1 MRFIILILVFLI
13 ISVLNVHS
21 QINKS
26 SLDLNEIMKGD
37 EFIGHQPE
45 NIRWSDDSQFLFF
58 DWNRHNNA
66 GSSTYAYN
74 LQTKQIDSVTF
85 DFQINNITNNASI
98 INQECFILNG
108 QLYKRNLKTRK
119 NELVFSQENSI
130 YGLSYATLEKSYYFQ
145 SNQGVYSY
153 NPITGSILQIV
164 QFTNG
169 TAPVADTK
177 NSNNHLHNQELDHF
191 QYLQDQKRKDEW
203 KKEAKQ
209 APDRLKTI
217 YTGKMNVSNIQISM
231 DGNFLTYRLNDY
243 GKDELTEVMHY
254 ISESGHAST
263 KKARSKVSN
272 NDPDHELMV
281 YNLKTDSSYKVDF
294 SVLSEIRKK
303 PTYYSEFGDKS
314 KEFDADR
321 KIIMHELVYPLSN
334 GNPVLDIR
342 SYDNKDRWI
351 VQLNLIDGTLIEIE
365 RQHDEAWIGGPGISG
380 WNMVSGTLDYLN
392 DGTTIYFQS
401 EKTGYSHLYTYNT
414 KTKQKTQIT
423 EGSWEVYNVQ
433 KSNKSNILYVTANKT
448 HPGDRG
454 LYKLNLLNNE
464 LTEILVKEGAYD
476 AIVSP
481 NEKKIGYLFSTKTS
495 PWELFI
501 TDNVKNATPTKIT
514 NSSSEKFKSYN
525 WHSPEVISFKANDGK
540 DVYARVYEPTSESK
554 NGAAVIFVHGAGYLQ
569 NAHNYWST
577 YHREYMFHN
586 LLRDNGFT
594 VIDVDYRASEGYGR
608 DHRTGI
614 YRHMGGKDLSDQ
626 IDAKNLLVN
635 KYGIDPNRVGIYG
648 GSYGGF
654 ITLMALFTQ
663 PEEFKCGA
671 ALRSVTDWNHYN
683 HEYTSNI
690 LNYPGTD
697 SLAYFKSSP
706 INFAQN
712 LSKRLLILHGMIDDN
727 VQFQDVVRLSQKLI
741 ELKKKNWELA
751 VFPIESHGFKTTTS
765 WIDEYSRIYK
775 LFCEELIDQ

>member
-1 MRFIILILVFLI
+1 M
-13 ISVLNVHS
+13 
-21 QINKS
+21 
-26 SLDLNEIMKGD
+26 
-37 EFIGHQPE
+37 
-45 NIRWSDDSQFLFF
+45 
-58 DWNRHNNA
+58 
-66 GSSTYAYN
+66 
-74 LQTKQIDSVTF
+74 
-85 DFQINNITNNASI
+85 
-98 INQECFILNG
+98 
-108 QLYKRNLKTRK
+108 
-119 NELVFSQENSI
+119 
-130 YGLSYATLEKSYYFQ
+130 
-145 SNQGVYSY
+145 
-153 NPITGSILQIV
+153 
-164 QFTNG
+164 
-169 TAPVADTK
+169 
-177 NSNNHLHNQELDHF
+177 
-191 QYLQDQKRKDEW
+191 QDQKRKDEW

-303 PTYYSEFGDKS
+303 PTYYSEYGDNS

-464 LTEILVKEGAYD
+464 LTENLKFPIHTYIQNSEEKMTNKINSIIDLSKENTFVQNRLYD
-476 AIVSP
+476 EMMDFL
-481 NEKKIGYLFSTKTS
+481 NKYKIYY
-495 PWELFI
+495 I
-501 TDNVKNATPTKIT
+501 
-514 NSSSEKFKSYN
+514 
-525 WHSPEVISFKANDGK
+525 
-540 DVYARVYEPTSESK
+540 
-554 NGAAVIFVHGAGYLQ
+554 
-569 NAHNYWST
+569 
-577 YHREYMFHN
+577 
-586 LLRDNGFT
+586 
-594 VIDVDYRASEGYGR
+594 VIDYR
-608 DHRTGI
+608 
-614 YRHMGGKDLSDQ
+614 
-626 IDAKNLLVN
+626 
-635 KYGIDPNRVGIYG
+635 
-648 GSYGGF
+648 
-654 ITLMALFTQ
+654 
-663 PEEFKCGA
+663 
-671 ALRSVTDWNHYN
+671 
-683 HEYTSNI
+683 
-690 LNYPGTD
+690 
-697 SLAYFKSSP
+697 
-706 INFAQN
+706 
-712 LSKRLLILHGMIDDN
+712 
-727 VQFQDVVRLSQKLI
+727 
-741 ELKKKNWELA
+741 
-751 VFPIESHGFKTTTS
+751 
-765 WIDEYSRIYK
+765 
-775 LFCEELIDQ
+775 